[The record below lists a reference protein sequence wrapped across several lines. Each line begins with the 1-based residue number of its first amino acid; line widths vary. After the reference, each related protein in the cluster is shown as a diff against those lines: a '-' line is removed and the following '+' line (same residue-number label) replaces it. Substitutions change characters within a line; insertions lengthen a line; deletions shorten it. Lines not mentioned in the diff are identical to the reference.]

1 VRAAY
6 VPEHGPP
13 EAVVVDV
20 LPDPEPGPGEV
31 LVDIAYAAVNFPD
44 VLIVGNEYQ
53 VQVPAPFVPGS
64 EFAGVIAAVG
74 DGVAGGEDGVKVG
87 DHVYGASFVGAYAEK
102 IVVNA
107 MSVHVIPDAVD
118 LRDAAAFSVA
128 HTTAMHTL
136 RTIADLQPEETVL
149 VLGAAGGVGLASVE
163 LATLMGGRVVAAAS
177 SPEKLELCAKYGAV
191 AGIDYT
197 KEDLKTRAK
206 ELTGGGADV
215 VVDPVGGPYS
225 EPALRATKW
234 GSRFVVIGFAAGEI
248 PRIPLNLILLKGVIL
263 RGMEMRSIAEN
274 VPDLVARD
282 QRELQE
288 LFVGGKI
295 HPHVSAVYPLA
306 DTAVALRSMLERTA
320 TGKVL
325 IDVTA

>member
-1 VRAAY
+1 MRAAY

-13 EAVVVDV
+13 EVVVV
-20 LPDPEPGPGEV
+20 EELPDPAPGPGEV
-31 LVDIAYAAVNFPD
+31 VVDIAHAAVNFPD
-44 VLIVGNEYQ
+44 VLIVNNEYQ

-64 EFAGVIAAVG
+64 EFSGVISAVG
-74 DGVAGGEDGVKVG
+74 DGVEGVRVG

-102 IVVNA
+102 IVVHA
-107 MSVHVIPDAVD
+107 TSVHVIPDSVD

-136 RTIADLQPEETVL
+136 RTIADLQPGETVL

-163 LATLMGGRVVAAAS
+163 LATLMGGQVIAAAS
-177 SPEKLELCAKYGAV
+177 SPEKLALCAKYGAV

-197 KEDLKTRAK
+197 KEDLKTRVK
-206 ELTGGGADV
+206 ELTGGGAGV

-225 EPALRATKW
+225 EQALRATKW
-234 GSRFVVIGFAAGEI
+234 GSRFVVVGFASGEI
-248 PRIPLNLILLKGVIL
+248 PRIPLNLILLKGVIV
-263 RGMEMRSIAEN
+263 RGMEMRSIAEA

>member
-13 EAVVVDV
+13 ETVVVQEV
-20 LPDPEPGPGEV
+20 PDPQPGPGEV

-44 VLIVGNEYQ
+44 VLIVNNEYQ

-64 EFAGVIAAVG
+64 EFSGLIGA
-74 DGVAGGEDGVKVG
+74 VG

-107 MSVHVIPDAVD
+107 ASVHAIPDSVD

-136 RTIADLQPEETVL
+136 RTIADLQPGETVL

-163 LATLMGGRVVAAAS
+163 LATLMGGTVIAAAS
-177 SPEKLELCAKYGAV
+177 SPEKLALCAKYGAV

-206 ELTGGGADV
+206 ELTGGGAGV

-225 EPALRATKW
+225 EAALRATKW

-248 PRIPLNLILLKGVIL
+248 PRIPLNLILLKGVIV
-263 RGMEMRSIAEN
+263 RGMEMRSIMEA

-325 IDVTA
+325 IDVHA

>member
-1 VRAAY
+1 MRAAY
-6 VPEHGPP
+6 VPEHGAP
-13 EAVVVDV
+13 EVVVVQD
-20 LPDPEPGPGEV
+20 LPDVEPGAGEV

-44 VLIVGNEYQ
+44 VLIVNNEYQ

-64 EFAGVIAAVG
+64 EFSGVIGAVG
-74 DGVAGGEDGVKVG
+74 DGVNGVAVG
-87 DHVYGASFVGAYAEK
+87 DHVYGATFVGAYAEQ

-107 MSVHVIPDAVD
+107 ASVTVIPASVD

-136 RTIADLQPEETVL
+136 RTIAELQPGESVL

-163 LATLMGGRVVAAAS
+163 LATLMGGEVVAAAS

-206 ELTGGGADV
+206 ELTGGGAGV

-225 EPALRATKW
+225 EQALRATKW
-234 GSRFVVIGFAAGEI
+234 GSRFVVVGFAAGEI
-248 PRIPLNLILLKGVIL
+248 PRIPLNLILLKGVIV

-282 QRELQE
+282 QRELKE

-325 IDVTA
+325 IDVTR

>member
-1 VRAAY
+1 VRAAF
-6 VPEHGPP
+6 VPEHGAP
-13 EAVVVDV
+13 EVVVV
-20 LPDPEPGPGEV
+20 QEIPDPEPGPGEV

-44 VLIVGNEYQ
+44 VLIVSNEYQ

-64 EFAGVIAAVG
+64 EFSGEIAAVG
-74 DGVAGGEDGVKVG
+74 EGVDGVAVG

-107 MSVHVIPDAVD
+107 ASVHVIPDSVD

-136 RTIADLQPEETVL
+136 RTIADLQPGETVL

-163 LATLMGGRVVAAAS
+163 LATLMGGKVVAAAS

-206 ELTGGGADV
+206 ELTGGGAGV

-225 EPALRATKW
+225 EQALRATKW

-248 PRIPLNLILLKGVIL
+248 PRIPLNLILLKGVIV
-263 RGMEMRSIAEN
+263 RGMEMRSIMEA
-274 VPDLVARD
+274 VPDLVLRD
-282 QRELQE
+282 QRELNE

-325 IDVTA
+325 IDVHA

>member
-1 VRAAY
+1 MRAAY
-6 VPEHGPP
+6 VVEHGPP
-13 EAVVVDV
+13 EAVIVQE

-31 LVDIAYAAVNFPD
+31 VVDIAYAAVNFPD
-44 VLIVGNEYQ
+44 VLIVDNQYQ

-64 EFAGVIAAVG
+64 EFSGVVSALG
-74 DGVAGGEDGVKVG
+74 DGVESASIG
-87 DHVYGASFVGAYAEK
+87 DHVYGASFVGAYAEQ
-102 IVVNA
+102 IVINERAVN
-107 MSVHVIPDAVD
+107 VIPESVD

-136 RTIADLQPEETVL
+136 RTIAELQPGESVL

-163 LATLMGGRVVAAAS
+163 LATLMGGEVVAAAS
-177 SPEKLELCAKYGAV
+177 SPEKLDLCAQYGAV

-206 ELTGGGADV
+206 ELTGGGAGV

-225 EPALRATKW
+225 EQALRATKW
-234 GSRFVVIGFAAGEI
+234 GSRFVVVGFASGEI

>member
-6 VPEHGPP
+6 VPEHGAP
-13 EAVVVDV
+13 EVVVVQD
-20 LPDPEPGPGEV
+20 LPDVEPGAGEV

-44 VLIVGNEYQ
+44 VLIVNNEYQ

-64 EFAGVIAAVG
+64 EFSGVIGAVG
-74 DGVAGGEDGVKVG
+74 DGVNGVAVG
-87 DHVYGASFVGAYAEK
+87 DHVYGATFVGAYAEQ

-107 MSVHVIPDAVD
+107 ASVNVIPASVD

-136 RTIADLQPEETVL
+136 RTIAELQPGESVL

-163 LATLMGGRVVAAAS
+163 LATLMGGEVVAAAS

-206 ELTGGGADV
+206 ELTGGGAGV

-225 EPALRATKW
+225 EQALRATKW
-234 GSRFVVIGFAAGEI
+234 GSRFVVVGFAAGEI
-248 PRIPLNLILLKGVIL
+248 PRIPLNLILLKGVIV

-282 QRELQE
+282 QRELKE

-325 IDVTA
+325 IDVTR

>member
-13 EAVVVDV
+13 ESVAVQD

-31 LVDIAYAAVNFPD
+31 VVDVAYAAVNFPD
-44 VLIVGNEYQ
+44 VLIVNNEYQ

-64 EFAGVIAAVG
+64 EFSGVISAVG
-74 DGVAGGEDGVKVG
+74 DGAEGVRVG

-102 IVVNA
+102 IVVHA
-107 MSVHVIPDAVD
+107 KSVHVIPDSVD
-118 LRDAAAFSVA
+118 LGDAAAFSVA

-136 RTIADLQPEETVL
+136 RTIADLQPGETVL

-163 LATLMGGRVVAAAS
+163 LATLMGGQVIAAAS
-177 SPEKLELCAKYGAV
+177 SPEKLALCAKYGAV

-197 KEDLKTRAK
+197 KEDLKTRVK
-206 ELTGGGADV
+206 ELTGGGAGV

-225 EPALRATKW
+225 EQALRATKW

-248 PRIPLNLILLKGVIL
+248 PRIPLNLILLKGVIV
-263 RGMEMRSIAEN
+263 RGMEMRSIAAA

-325 IDVTA
+325 IDVSN

>member
-13 EAVVVDV
+13 EAVVVQE
-20 LPDPEPGPGEV
+20 LPDPQPGPGEV
-31 LVDIAYAAVNFPD
+31 VVDVAYAAVNFPD
-44 VLIVGNEYQ
+44 VLIVNNEYQ
-53 VQVPAPFVPGS
+53 VPVPAPFVPGS
-64 EFAGVIAAVG
+64 EFAGVVSAVAE
-74 DGVAGGEDGVKVG
+74 GVDAVATG
-87 DHVYGASFVGAYAEK
+87 DHVYGASFVGAYAQK
-102 IVVNA
+102 IAVPA
-107 MSVHVIPDAVD
+107 ASVHVIPKTVD

-136 RTIADLQPEETVL
+136 RTIADLQPGESVL

-163 LATLMGGRVVAAAS
+163 LATLLGGQVVAAAS

-197 KEDLKTRAK
+197 TEDLKTRAK
-206 ELTGGGADV
+206 ELTGGGAGV

-225 EPALRATKW
+225 EAALRATKW
-234 GSRFVVIGFAAGEI
+234 GSRFVVVGFASGEI
-248 PRIPLNLILLKGVIL
+248 PRIPLNLVLLKGVIV
-263 RGMEMRSIAEN
+263 RGMEMRSIVEH

-282 QRELQE
+282 QRELNE

-325 IDVTA
+325 IDVNA

>member
-13 EAVVVDV
+13 EAVVVQEV
-20 LPDPEPGPGEV
+20 PDPEPGSGEV

-44 VLIVGNEYQ
+44 VLIVNNEYQ

-64 EFAGVIAAVG
+64 EFSGVICAVG
-74 DGVAGGEDGVKVG
+74 DGVDGVGVG

-107 MSVHVIPDAVD
+107 ASVTVIPESVD

-136 RTIADLQPEETVL
+136 RTIADLQPGETVL

-163 LATLMGGRVVAAAS
+163 LATLMGGQVIAAAS
-177 SPEKLELCAKYGAV
+177 SPEKLALCAKYGAV

-206 ELTGGGADV
+206 ELTGGGAGV

-225 EPALRATKW
+225 EQALRATKW

-248 PRIPLNLILLKGVIL
+248 PRIPLNLILLKGVIV
-263 RGMEMRSIAEN
+263 RGMEMRSIVEA

-325 IDVTA
+325 IDVTV

>member
-13 EAVVVDV
+13 EVVVV
-20 LPDPEPGPGEV
+20 EELPDPAPGPGEV
-31 LVDIAYAAVNFPD
+31 VVDIAHAAVNFPD
-44 VLIVGNEYQ
+44 VLIVNNEYQ

-64 EFAGVIAAVG
+64 EFSGVISAVG
-74 DGVAGGEDGVKVG
+74 DGAEGVRVG

-102 IVVNA
+102 IVVHA
-107 MSVHVIPDAVD
+107 TSVHVIPDSVD

-136 RTIADLQPEETVL
+136 RTIADLQPGETVL

-163 LATLMGGRVVAAAS
+163 LATLMGGQVIAAAS
-177 SPEKLELCAKYGAV
+177 SPEKLALCAKYGAV

-197 KEDLKTRAK
+197 KEDLKTRVK
-206 ELTGGGADV
+206 ELTGGGAGV

-225 EPALRATKW
+225 EQALRATKW
-234 GSRFVVIGFAAGEI
+234 GSRFVVVGFASGEI
-248 PRIPLNLILLKGVIL
+248 PRIPLNLILLKGVIV
-263 RGMEMRSIAEN
+263 RGMEMRSIAEA

>member
-1 VRAAY
+1 MRAAY
-6 VPEHGPP
+6 VAEHGPP
-13 EAVVVDV
+13 EAVVVENV
-20 LPDPEPGPGEV
+20 PDPVPGPGEV

-44 VLIVGNEYQ
+44 VLIVNNEYQ

-64 EFAGVIAAVG
+64 EFSGVIGAVG
-74 DGVAGGEDGVKVG
+74 EGIEGVAVG

-102 IVVNA
+102 IAVNGA
-107 MSVHVIPDAVD
+107 SVKVIPDSVD

-136 RTIADLQPEETVL
+136 RTIADLQPGETVL

-163 LATLMGGRVVAAAS
+163 LATLMGGKVVAAAS
-177 SPEKLELCAKYGAV
+177 SPEKLELCAQYGAV

-225 EPALRATKW
+225 EQALRATKW

-248 PRIPLNLILLKGVIL
+248 PRIPLNLILLKGTIL
-263 RGMEMRSIAEN
+263 RGMEMRSIMEA
-274 VPDLVARD
+274 VPELVLRD

>member
-13 EAVVVDV
+13 EAVVVEE
-20 LPDPEPGPGEV
+20 LPDPAPGPGEV
-31 LVDIAYAAVNFPD
+31 VVDIAHAAVNFPD
-44 VLIVGNEYQ
+44 VLIVNNEYQ

-64 EFAGVIAAVG
+64 EFSGVISAVG
-74 DGVAGGEDGVKVG
+74 DGVEGVRVG

-102 IVVNA
+102 IVVHA
-107 MSVHVIPDAVD
+107 MSVHVIPDSVD

-136 RTIADLQPEETVL
+136 RTIADLQPGETVL

-163 LATLMGGRVVAAAS
+163 LATLMGGQVIAAAS
-177 SPEKLELCAKYGAV
+177 SPEKLALCAKYGAV

-197 KEDLKTRAK
+197 KEDLKTRVK
-206 ELTGGGADV
+206 ELTGGGAGV

-225 EPALRATKW
+225 EQALRATKW
-234 GSRFVVIGFAAGEI
+234 GSRFVVVGFASGEI
-248 PRIPLNLILLKGVIL
+248 PRIPLNLILLKGVIV
-263 RGMEMRSIAEN
+263 RGMEMRSIAEA

>member
-1 VRAAY
+1 MRAAY

-13 EAVVVDV
+13 ETVVVHEV
-20 LPDPEPGPGEV
+20 PEPVPGPGEV
-31 LVDIAYAAVNFPD
+31 LVDVAYAAVNFPD
-44 VLIVGNEYQ
+44 VLIVNNEYQ

-64 EFAGVIAAVG
+64 EFSGVIGAVG
-74 DGVAGGEDGVKVG
+74 DGVDGVRVG

-102 IVVNA
+102 IVVNGA
-107 MSVHVIPDAVD
+107 SVTVIPESVD

-136 RTIADLQPEETVL
+136 RTIADLQPGETVL
-149 VLGAAGGVGLASVE
+149 VLGAAGGVGLATVE
-163 LATLMGGRVVAAAS
+163 LATLLGGKVVAAAS
-177 SPEKLELCAKYGAV
+177 TPEKLELCAQYGAV

-197 KEDLKTRAK
+197 TEDLKTRAK

-225 EPALRATKW
+225 EAALRATKW
-234 GSRFVVIGFAAGEI
+234 GSRFVVVGFAAGEI
-248 PRIPLNLILLKGVIL
+248 PRIPLNLVLLKGVIV
-263 RGMEMRSIAEN
+263 RGMEMRSIMEA
-274 VPDLVARD
+274 VPELVLRD
-282 QRELQE
+282 QRELKE

>member
-13 EAVVVDV
+13 EAVVVEE
-20 LPDPEPGPGEV
+20 LPDPAPGPGEV
-31 LVDIAYAAVNFPD
+31 VVDIAHAAVNFPD
-44 VLIVGNEYQ
+44 VLIVNNEYQ

-64 EFAGVIAAVG
+64 EFSGVISAVG
-74 DGVAGGEDGVKVG
+74 DGVEGVRVG

-102 IVVNA
+102 IVVHA
-107 MSVHVIPDAVD
+107 TSVHVIPDSVD

-136 RTIADLQPEETVL
+136 RTIADLQPGETVL

-163 LATLMGGRVVAAAS
+163 LATLMGGQVIAAAS
-177 SPEKLELCAKYGAV
+177 SPEKLALCAKYGAV

-197 KEDLKTRAK
+197 KEDLKTRVK
-206 ELTGGGADV
+206 ELTGGGAGV

-225 EPALRATKW
+225 EQALRATKW
-234 GSRFVVIGFAAGEI
+234 GSRFVVVGFASGEI
-248 PRIPLNLILLKGVIL
+248 PRIPLNLILLKGVIV
-263 RGMEMRSIAEN
+263 RGMEMRSIAEA

>member
-6 VPEHGPP
+6 VSEHGAP
-13 EAVVVDV
+13 EVVVVQD

-31 LVDIAYAAVNFPD
+31 VVDIAYAAVNFPD
-44 VLIVGNEYQ
+44 VLIVNNEYQ

-64 EFAGVIAAVG
+64 EFSGVIAAIG
-74 DGVAGGEDGVKVG
+74 EGIDDVAVG
-87 DHVYGASFVGAYAEK
+87 DHVYGASFVGAYAEQ
-102 IVVNA
+102 IVVGA
-107 MSVHVIPDAVD
+107 ASVHMIPDSVD

-136 RTIADLQPEETVL
+136 RTIADLQPGETVL
-149 VLGAAGGVGLASVE
+149 VLGAAGGVGLATVE
-163 LATLMGGRVVAAAS
+163 LATLMGGQVVAAAS

-197 KEDLKTRAK
+197 REDLKTRAK
-206 ELTGGGADV
+206 ELTGGGAGV

-225 EPALRATKW
+225 EQALRATKW
-234 GSRFVVIGFAAGEI
+234 GSRFVVIGFASGEI
-248 PRIPLNLILLKGVIL
+248 PRIPLNLILLKGVIV

-282 QRELQE
+282 QRELKD
-288 LFVGGKI
+288 LFVGGRI

-306 DTAVALRSMLERTA
+306 DTAAALRSMLERTA

-325 IDVTA
+325 IDVTR

>member
-1 VRAAY
+1 MRAAY
-6 VPEHGPP
+6 VVEHGPP
-13 EAVVVDV
+13 EAVVVQE

-44 VLIVGNEYQ
+44 VLIVNDEYQ

-64 EFAGVIAAVG
+64 EFSGVVAATGAGV
-74 DGVAGGEDGVKVG
+74 DGVAVG

-107 MSVHVIPDAVD
+107 ASVHVIPRSVD

-136 RTIADLQPEETVL
+136 RTIADLQPGESVL

-163 LATLMGGRVVAAAS
+163 LATLMGGIVVAAAS

-206 ELTGGGADV
+206 ELTGGGAGV

-225 EPALRATKW
+225 EAALRATKW
-234 GSRFVVIGFAAGEI
+234 GSRFVVVGFAAGEI

-263 RGMEMRSIAEN
+263 RGMEMRSIVEH

-282 QRELQE
+282 QRDLKE
-288 LFVGGKI
+288 LFVAGKI

-306 DTAVALRSMLERTA
+306 DTGVALRSMLERTA

-325 IDVTA
+325 IDVNA

>member
-1 VRAAY
+1 M
-6 VPEHGPP
+6 
-13 EAVVVDV
+13 
-20 LPDPEPGPGEV
+20 
-31 LVDIAYAAVNFPD
+31 
-44 VLIVGNEYQ
+44 
-53 VQVPAPFVPGS
+53 
-64 EFAGVIAAVG
+64 G
-74 DGVAGGEDGVKVG
+74 DGASNGEGGVAVG
-87 DHVYGASFVGAYAEK
+87 DHVYGASFVGAYAEQ

-107 MSVHVIPDAVD
+107 ASVTVIPDSVD

-136 RTIADLQPEETVL
+136 RTIADLQPGETVL

-163 LATLMGGRVVAAAS
+163 LATLLGGEVIAAAS

-206 ELTGGGADV
+206 ELSGGGAGV

-225 EPALRATKW
+225 EQALRATKW
-234 GSRFVVIGFAAGEI
+234 GSRFVVVGFAAGEI
-248 PRIPLNLILLKGVIL
+248 PRIPLNLILLKGVIV

-282 QRELQE
+282 QRELEGE

-306 DTAVALRSMLERTA
+306 ETSVALRSISERTA

-325 IDVTA
+325 IDVTQ